1 MGIKWFSFLLLTERS
16 DVKAIA
22 NSEVDAEKSRRQ
34 EVEEILSSA
43 DDESWVEE
51 EVDNEPVQTTTV
63 SDLHSGQKLT
73 KMSVRFQHDKCVKE
87 HLFPKIKFINTKT
100 DLQFSNNPNSIC
112 RFMAGKLMVDDKD
125 IETWWANAAIT
136 THTSLKTQRNN
147 VIKNIRRVFMG
158 KQEHCRDVQ
167 LDCLEHKNL
176 TPCFPF

>member
-1 MGIKWFSFLLLTERS
+1 VG
-16 DVKAIA
+16 
-22 NSEVDAEKSRRQ
+22 NSKKQ

-43 DDESWVEE
+43 EESSEEE
-51 EVDNEPVQTTTV
+51 EVDKEPVQTMTV

-73 KMSVRFQHDKCVKE
+73 KMSVWFQDKKCVKE

-125 IETWWANAAIT
+125 IETWWGNAAIT

-147 VIKNIRRVFMG
+147 VIINIKHVFMG
-158 KQEHCRDVQ
+158 KNTAVMYNWIVWNT
-167 LDCLEHKNL
+167 KI
-176 TPCFPF
+176 